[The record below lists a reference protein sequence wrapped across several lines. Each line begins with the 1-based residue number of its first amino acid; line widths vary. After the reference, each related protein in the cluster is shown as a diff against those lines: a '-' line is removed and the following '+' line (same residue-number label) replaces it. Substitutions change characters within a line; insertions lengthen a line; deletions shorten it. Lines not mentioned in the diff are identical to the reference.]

1 MNAKASVAVLTVLL
15 LAACGGQSAPASQS
29 AAAKP
34 ASSSPAAAPS
44 GTSGSAGASPQAS
57 GAAAAGCDDLVAAA
71 KKEGALSL
79 YGTPGTP
86 YRQVSV
92 VEFEK
97 AFPGIKVDG
106 AFIPPTDQQSRLN
119 LERQAGKYL
128 ADVTQAPGGSQ
139 LVAYREAKWMAPLAP
154 NFVLPEVTDTSK
166 WFQNQLP
173 WVDSGEPHLWM
184 SPVGSVIPIVFVNKS
199 VDASQFTSYKDLL
212 DPKWKGKLA
221 STDIR
226 NPGPG
231 VAPSRFIR
239 KSPDLGPS
247 FVKELFAP
255 GAVKLSTDQRQL
267 IDWVAQGTY
276 PVGLFLDPGEVAIAI
291 KQGLPI
297 TMVPPDQF
305 KEGAASQ
312 CRQAVR
318 ELDPLARGPDHLAAR
333 GRRQLAAH
341 RHPQGRRQPRLRHQ
355 IRRQL
360 HQRWRGGH
368 RQPVPHEPAEGFDF
382 GLRAGSYGTT
392 TTVPKNL

>member
-57 GAAAAGCDDLVAAA
+57 GAAAAGWDDLVAAA

-173 WVDSGEPHLWM
+173 WVDSGEPHLWL

-247 FVKELFAP
+247 FVKQLFAP

-297 TMVPPDQF
+297 TMVPPEQF
-305 KEGAASQ
+305 KEGAAIGPNNAGVAVFDRAPHPNAAKLYVNWILSREGQTIWQREVGDNSLRTDIPKDGVNPAFVTKPGVNYTNVGVEDIVNQFPTSQ
-312 CRQAVR
+312 
-318 ELDPLARGPDHLAAR
+318 LKDL
-333 GRRQLAAH
+333 
-341 RHPQGRRQPRLRHQ
+341 
-355 IRRQL
+355 I
-360 HQRWRGGH
+360 
-368 RQPVPHEPAEGFDF
+368 
-382 GLRAGSYGTT
+382 S
-392 TTVPKNL
+392 N